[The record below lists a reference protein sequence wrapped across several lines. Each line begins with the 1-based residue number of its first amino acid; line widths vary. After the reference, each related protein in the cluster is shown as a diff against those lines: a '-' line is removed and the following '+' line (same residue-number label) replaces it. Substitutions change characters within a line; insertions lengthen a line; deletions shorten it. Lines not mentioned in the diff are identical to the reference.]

1 MNTDNNN
8 NHNRDARSSSPLWG
22 RLGGGLLVIAVLL
35 IGALAFLGIRLSQ
48 ANKANEEMVQLFEL
62 EKAEM
67 EDEYS
72 TFATQYDE
80 MQILISNDS
89 LVAQLE
95 REKLRTQQLLEEL
108 RATKA
113 SNAVEIARL
122 KKELK
127 TVRTVMRSYVIQ
139 IDSLNQANEKLS
151 KENKRV
157 RNQYAEVTKKVETL
171 QEEAKNLSDKVTLA
185 AQLDAT
191 GIAIHPRNKKG
202 KDTHSVKSVVKF
214 AIDFTIVKNI
224 TATTG
229 ERTIYVRIA
238 KPDGTV
244 LTKNANHTF
253 KYESTQLEYSIK
265 KLIEYTGEEQ
275 NVTVYWDVEEFLN
288 PGEYTVYLFSDGV
301 MIGEKGFTL
310 E

>member
-1 MNTDNNN
+1 MNTDNNP
-8 NHNRDARSSSPLWG
+8 NRDARSSSPLWG
-22 RLGGGLLVIAVLL
+22 RLGGGLLLLLVIL
-35 IGALAFLGIRLSQ
+35 IAALVFLGIRLSQ

-62 EKAEM
+62 EKEEM
-67 EDEYS
+67 ENEYS

-113 SNAVEIARL
+113 SNTAEITRL

-127 TVRTVMRSYVIQ
+127 TVRAVMRSYVMQ
-139 IDSLNQANEKLS
+139 IDSLNQANEKLT

-157 RNQYAEVTKKVETL
+157 RNQYQEVTKKVEVL
-171 QEEAKNLSDKVTLA
+171 QEEAKSLSDKVTLA
-185 AQLDAT
+185 SQLDAT
-191 GIAIHPRNKKG
+191 GIAIHPRNKRG
-202 KDTHSVKSVVKF
+202 KETTSVKNVVKF

-224 TATTG
+224 TAPTG

-244 LTKNANHTF
+244 LTKSASNTF
-253 KYESTQLEYSIK
+253 AYENTKLEYSIK

-275 NVTVYWDVEEFLN
+275 SVTVYWDVEEFLGA
-288 PGEYTVYLFSDGV
+288 GEYTVYLFSDGV
-301 MIGEKGFTL
+301 MIGEKSFTL

>member
-1 MNTDNNN
+1 MNKKVLSIIIIVGI
-8 NHNRDARSSSPLWG
+8 A
-22 RLGGGLLVIAVLL
+22 LVV
-35 IGALAFLGIRLSQ
+35 ALTFLGIRLSQ
-48 ANKANEEMVQLFEL
+48 ANKTNEEMVQLFEL
-62 EKAEM
+62 EKIEM
-67 EDEYS
+67 ENEYS

-80 MQILISNDS
+80 MQILVSNDS

-113 SNAVEIARL
+113 SNAAEITRL

-127 TVRTVMRSYVIQ
+127 TVRAVMRSYVVQ

-157 RNQYAEVTKKVETL
+157 RTQYAAATKQVEVLK
-171 QEEAKNLSDKVTLA
+171 EEAKNLSDKVTLA

-191 GIAIHPRNKKG
+191 NIAIHPRNKRG
-202 KDTHSVKSVVKF
+202 KDTDKVKSVVKF

-224 TATTG
+224 TAPTG

-238 KPDGTV
+238 KPNGSV
-244 LTKNANHTF
+244 LTKDANQSF
-253 KYESTQLEYSIK
+253 PYENTRLEYSIK
-265 KLIEYTGEEQ
+265 KIVEYTGEEQ
-275 NVTVYWDVEEFLN
+275 NVTVYWDVEEFLF

-301 MIGEKGFTL
+301 MIGEKSFTL

>member
-1 MNTDNNN
+1 MNKKT
-8 NHNRDARSSSPLWG
+8 LIII
-22 RLGGGLLVIAVLL
+22 IAIAAILA
-35 IGALAFLGIRLSQ
+35 GAITFLCIRLSQ
-48 ANKANEEMVQLFEL
+48 ASKANEEMLQLFEI
-62 EKAEM
+62 EKEEM

-113 SNAVEIARL
+113 SNAAEITRL

-127 TVRTVMRSYVIQ
+127 TVRTVMRSYVMQ
-139 IDSLNQANEKLS
+139 IDSLNQVNEKLA

-157 RNQYAEVTKKVETL
+157 RTQYAEVTKKVETL
-171 QEEAKNLSDKVTLA
+171 QEEAKSLSDKVTLA

-191 GIAIHPRNKKG
+191 NIRIEPRNKRG
-202 KDTHSVKSVVKF
+202 KATTSVRSAIKF
-214 AIDFTIVKNI
+214 VIDFTIVKNI
-224 TATTG
+224 TADTG
-229 ERTIYVRIA
+229 ERAIYVRIT

-244 LTKNANHTF
+244 LTKDASRTF
-253 KYESTQLEYSIK
+253 KYESTNLEYSIK

-275 NVTVYWDVEEFLN
+275 SVTVYWDIEEFLN
-288 PGEYTVYLFSDGV
+288 PGEYTVYLFADGV
-301 MIGEKGFTL
+301 MIGERGFVM

>member
-1 MNTDNNN
+1 MNKKIIIIVS
-8 NHNRDARSSSPLWG
+8 A
-22 RLGGGLLVIAVLL
+22 VAVLL
-35 IGALAFLGIRLSQ
+35 IGALAFLGIRLAQ

-62 EKAEM
+62 EKEEM
-67 EDEYS
+67 ENEYS

-80 MQILISNDS
+80 MQILHTNDS

-113 SNAVEIARL
+113 SNAAEITRL

-127 TVRTVMRSYVIQ
+127 TVRAVMRSYVVQ
-139 IDSLNQANEKLS
+139 IDSLNQVNEKLT

-157 RNQYAEVTKKVETL
+157 RTQYAEATKKVETL

-185 AQLDAT
+185 AQLDASN
-191 GIAIHPRNKKG
+191 IRIEPRNKKG
-202 KDTHSVKSVVKF
+202 KATTSVKSAIKF
-214 AIDFTIVKNI
+214 VIDFTIVKNI
-224 TATTG
+224 TAATG

-238 KPDGTV
+238 KPDGSV
-244 LTKNANHTF
+244 LTKDASRTF
-253 KYESTQLEYSIK
+253 KYENTKLEYSIK

-275 NVTVYWDVEEFLN
+275 NVTVYWDIEEFLH
-288 PGEYTVYLFSDGV
+288 PGEYTVYLFADGV
-301 MIGEKGFTL
+301 MIGEKDFTM

>member
-1 MNTDNNN
+1 MNKKILIPII
-8 NHNRDARSSSPLWG
+8 AG
-22 RLGGGLLVIAVLL
+22 AVLL

-62 EKAEM
+62 EKEEM
-67 EDEYS
+67 ENEYS

-113 SNAVEIARL
+113 SNTAEITRL

-127 TVRTVMRSYVIQ
+127 TVRAVMRSYIVQ
-139 IDSLNQANEKLS
+139 IDSLNQANEKLT

-157 RNQYAEVTKKVETL
+157 RTQYAEATKKVETL
-171 QEEAKNLSDKVTLA
+171 EEEAKNLSDKVTLA

-191 GIAIHPRNKKG
+191 NIRIDPRNKRG
-202 KDTHSVKSVVKF
+202 KTTNSVKSVIKF

-224 TATTG
+224 TAPTG

-244 LTKNANHTF
+244 LTKNTNHTF
-253 KYESTQLEYSIK
+253 AYENTKLEYSIK

-275 NVTVYWDVEEFLN
+275 NITVYWDVEEFLN

-301 MIGEKGFTL
+301 MIGERSFVM

>member
-1 MNTDNNN
+1 MNKKTIILI
-8 NHNRDARSSSPLWG
+8 SI
-22 RLGGGLLVIAVLL
+22 IAVLL

-48 ANKANEEMVQLFEL
+48 VNKANEEMAQLFEL
-62 EKAEM
+62 EKEEM
-67 EDEYS
+67 ENEYS

-80 MQILISNDS
+80 MQILVSNDS

-113 SNAVEIARL
+113 NNAAEITRL

-127 TVRTVMRSYVIQ
+127 TVRTVMRSYVVQ
-139 IDSLNQANEKLS
+139 IDSLNQVNEKLA

-157 RNQYAEVTKKVETL
+157 RTQYAEATKKVETL
-171 QEEAKNLSDKVTLA
+171 QEEAKSLNDKVTLA
-185 AQLDAT
+185 SQLDAT

-202 KDTHSVKSVVKF
+202 KDTYSVKSIIKF

-224 TATTG
+224 TAPTG
-229 ERTIYVRIA
+229 ERTIYVRII
-238 KPDGTV
+238 KPDGSV
-244 LTKNANHTF
+244 LTKDASRTF
-253 KYESTQLEYSIK
+253 KYENTKLEYSIK

-301 MIGEKGFTL
+301 MIGEKSFTL

>member
-1 MNTDNNN
+1 MNKKVLIPII
-8 NHNRDARSSSPLWG
+8 AG
-22 RLGGGLLVIAVLL
+22 AVLL
-35 IGALAFLGIRLSQ
+35 IGALAFLGVRLSQ

-62 EKAEM
+62 EKEEM
-67 EDEYS
+67 ENEYS

-113 SNAVEIARL
+113 SNAAEIARL

-127 TVRTVMRSYVIQ
+127 TVRTVMRSYIVQ
-139 IDSLNQANEKLS
+139 IDSLNQVNTKLA

-157 RNQYAEVTKKVETL
+157 RTQYAEATKKVETL

-202 KDTHSVKSVVKF
+202 KATTNVKNVVKF

-224 TATTG
+224 TAPTG

-244 LTKNANHTF
+244 LTKDASRTF
-253 KYESTQLEYSIK
+253 KYENTKLEYSIK

-275 NVTVYWDVEEFLN
+275 SVTVYWDVEEFLN

-301 MIGEKGFTL
+301 MIGEKSFSL

>member
-1 MNTDNNN
+1 MNKKILIPII
-8 NHNRDARSSSPLWG
+8 A
-22 RLGGGLLVIAVLL
+22 IAVLL

-62 EKAEM
+62 EKEEM
-67 EDEYS
+67 ENEYS
-72 TFATQYDE
+72 SFATQYDE

-113 SNAVEIARL
+113 SNAAEITRL

-127 TVRTVMRSYVIQ
+127 TVRAVMRSYVVQ
-139 IDSLNQANEKLS
+139 IDSLNQVNEKLAR
-151 KENKRV
+151 ENKRV
-157 RNQYAEVTKKVETL
+157 RTQYAEVTKQVEVL

-185 AQLDAT
+185 SQLDAT
-191 GIAIHPRNKKG
+191 NIRIHPRNKKG
-202 KDTHSVKSVVKF
+202 KETSNVKNVVKF

-224 TATTG
+224 TAPTG
-229 ERTIYVRIA
+229 ERAIYVRIA
-238 KPDGTV
+238 KPDGSV
-244 LTKNANHTF
+244 LTKNASQTF
-253 KYESTQLEYSIK
+253 AYENTKLEYSIK

-275 NVTVYWDVEEFLN
+275 GVTVYWDVEEFLN

>member
-1 MNTDNNN
+1 MNKKVLIPIIT
-8 NHNRDARSSSPLWG
+8 
-22 RLGGGLLVIAVLL
+22 VAVLL
-35 IGALAFLGIRLSQ
+35 VGALAFLGIRLAQ

-62 EKAEM
+62 EKEEM
-67 EDEYS
+67 ENEYS

-113 SNAVEIARL
+113 NNAAEIARL

-127 TVRTVMRSYVIQ
+127 TVRAVMRSYVVQ
-139 IDSLNQANEKLS
+139 IDSLNQVNAKLT
-151 KENKRV
+151 KENNRV
-157 RNQYAEVTKKVETL
+157 RTQYAEATKKVETL

-191 GIAIHPRNKKG
+191 NIVIHPRNKKG
-202 KDTHSVKSVVKF
+202 KDTNGVKSVIKF

-224 TATTG
+224 TAPTG

-244 LTKNANHTF
+244 LTKDASRTF
-253 KYESTQLEYSIK
+253 KYENTKLEYSIK

-275 NVTVYWDVEEFLN
+275 SVTVYWDVEEFLN

-301 MIGEKGFTL
+301 MIGEKSFVM

>member
-1 MNTDNNN
+1 MNKKVLIPII
-8 NHNRDARSSSPLWG
+8 AG
-22 RLGGGLLVIAVLL
+22 AVLL

-62 EKAEM
+62 EKEEM
-67 EDEYS
+67 ENEYS

-80 MQILISNDS
+80 MQILVSNDS

-113 SNAVEIARL
+113 NNAAEITRL

-127 TVRTVMRSYVIQ
+127 TVRAVMRSYVVQ
-139 IDSLNQANEKLS
+139 IDSLNQVNAKLT

-157 RNQYAEVTKKVETL
+157 RTQYAEATKKVEVL

-185 AQLDAT
+185 SQLDAT

-202 KDTHSVKSVVKF
+202 KDTHSVKSIIKF

-224 TATTG
+224 TAPTG
-229 ERTIYVRIA
+229 ERIIYVRIA
-238 KPDGTV
+238 KPDGSV
-244 LTKNANHTF
+244 LTKNASNTF
-253 KYESTQLEYSIK
+253 KYENTKLEYSIK

-275 NVTVYWDVEEFLN
+275 SVTVYWDVEEYLN
-288 PGEYTVYLFSDGV
+288 PGDYTVYLFSDGV
-301 MIGEKGFTL
+301 MIGEKSFTL

>member
-1 MNTDNNN
+1 MNKKTLIIII
-8 NHNRDARSSSPLWG
+8 AAAIV
-22 RLGGGLLVIAVLL
+22 LVGAIAL
-35 IGALAFLGIRLSQ
+35 LGIRLSK
-48 ANKANEEMVQLFEL
+48 ATKANEEMVQLFEL

-67 EDEYS
+67 ENEYS

-113 SNAVEIARL
+113 SNAAEIARL

-127 TVRTVMRSYVIQ
+127 TVRTVMRSYVMQ
-139 IDSLNQANEKLS
+139 IDSLNQANAKLA

-157 RNQYAEVTKKVETL
+157 RTQYAEATKKVETL

-191 GIAIHPRNKKG
+191 NIRIEPRNKRG
-202 KDTHSVKSVVKF
+202 KATNSVKSVVKF
-214 AIDFTIVKNI
+214 VIDFTIVKNI
-224 TATTG
+224 TAPTG
-229 ERTIYVRIA
+229 ERTLYVRIA
-238 KPDGTV
+238 KPDGSV
-244 LTKNANHTF
+244 LTKSASHTF
-253 KYESTQLEYSIK
+253 AYENTKLEYSIK

-275 NVTVYWDVEEFLN
+275 SVTVYWDVEEFLN

-301 MIGEKGFTL
+301 MIGEKSFTL

>member
-1 MNTDNNN
+1 MNKKT
-8 NHNRDARSSSPLWG
+8 LIII
-22 RLGGGLLVIAVLL
+22 IAIAAILA
-35 IGALAFLGIRLSQ
+35 GAITFLCIRLSQ
-48 ANKANEEMVQLFEL
+48 ASKANEEMLQLFEI
-62 EKAEM
+62 EKEEM

-113 SNAVEIARL
+113 SNAAEITRL

-127 TVRTVMRSYVIQ
+127 TVRTVMRSYVMQ
-139 IDSLNQANEKLS
+139 IDSLNQVNEKLA

-157 RNQYAEVTKKVETL
+157 RTQYAEVTKKVETL

-191 GIAIHPRNKKG
+191 NIRIEPRNKRG
-202 KDTHSVKSVVKF
+202 KATTSVKSAIKF
-214 AIDFTIVKNI
+214 VIDFTIVKNI
-224 TATTG
+224 TADTG
-229 ERTIYVRIA
+229 ERAIYVRIT

-244 LTKNANHTF
+244 LTKDASRTF
-253 KYESTQLEYSIK
+253 KYESTNLEYSIK

-275 NVTVYWDVEEFLN
+275 SVTVYWDIEEFLN
-288 PGEYTVYLFSDGV
+288 PGEYTVYLFADGV
-301 MIGEKGFTL
+301 MIGERGFVM

>member
-1 MNTDNNN
+1 MNKKILIPII
-8 NHNRDARSSSPLWG
+8 A
-22 RLGGGLLVIAVLL
+22 IAVLL

-62 EKAEM
+62 EKEEM
-67 EDEYS
+67 ENEYS
-72 TFATQYDE
+72 SFATQYDE

-113 SNAVEIARL
+113 SNAAEITRL

-127 TVRTVMRSYVIQ
+127 TVRAVMRSYVVQ
-139 IDSLNQANEKLS
+139 IDSLNQVNEKLAR
-151 KENKRV
+151 ENKRV
-157 RNQYAEVTKKVETL
+157 RTQYAEVTKQVEVL

-185 AQLDAT
+185 SQLDAT
-191 GIAIHPRNKKG
+191 NIRIHPRNKKG
-202 KDTHSVKSVVKF
+202 KETSNVKNVVKF

-224 TATTG
+224 TAPTG

-238 KPDGTV
+238 KPDGSV
-244 LTKNANHTF
+244 LTKNASQTF
-253 KYESTQLEYSIK
+253 AYENTKLEYSIK

-275 NVTVYWDVEEFLN
+275 GVTVYWDVEEFLN

>member
-1 MNTDNNN
+1 MNKKVLIPII
-8 NHNRDARSSSPLWG
+8 A
-22 RLGGGLLVIAVLL
+22 IAVLL
-35 IGALAFLGIRLSQ
+35 IGALVFLGIRLSQ

-62 EKAEM
+62 EKEEM
-67 EDEYS
+67 ENEYS

-80 MQILISNDS
+80 MQVLISNDS

-113 SNAVEIARL
+113 SNAAEIARL

-127 TVRTVMRSYVIQ
+127 TVRTVMRSYIVQ
-139 IDSLNQANEKLS
+139 IDSLNQVNTKLA

-157 RNQYAEVTKKVETL
+157 RTQYAEATKKVETL

-202 KDTHSVKSVVKF
+202 KATTNVKNVVKF

-224 TATTG
+224 TAPTG

-238 KPDGTV
+238 KPDGSV
-244 LTKNANHTF
+244 LTKDASRTF
-253 KYESTQLEYSIK
+253 KYENTQLEYSIK

-275 NVTVYWDVEEFLN
+275 SVTVYWDVEEFLN

-301 MIGEKGFTL
+301 MIGEKSFSL

>member
-1 MNTDNNN
+1 MNKKILIPII
-8 NHNRDARSSSPLWG
+8 A
-22 RLGGGLLVIAVLL
+22 IAVLL

-62 EKAEM
+62 EKEEM
-67 EDEYS
+67 ENEYS
-72 TFATQYDE
+72 SFATQYDE

-113 SNAVEIARL
+113 SNAAEITRL

-127 TVRTVMRSYVIQ
+127 TVRAVMRSYVVQ
-139 IDSLNQANEKLS
+139 IDSLNQVNEKLAR
-151 KENKRV
+151 ENKRV
-157 RNQYAEVTKKVETL
+157 RNQYAEVTKQVEVL

-185 AQLDAT
+185 SQLDAT
-191 GIAIHPRNKKG
+191 NIRIHPRNKKG
-202 KDTHSVKSVVKF
+202 KETSNVKNVVKF

-224 TATTG
+224 TAPTG

-238 KPDGTV
+238 KPDGSV
-244 LTKNANHTF
+244 LTKNASQTF
-253 KYESTQLEYSIK
+253 AYENTKLEYSIK

-275 NVTVYWDVEEFLN
+275 SVTVYWDVEEFLN

>member
-1 MNTDNNN
+1 MNKENDTT
-8 NHNRDARSSSPLWG
+8 RDARSSSPFWG
-22 RLGGGLLVIAVLL
+22 RLGGGLLAIAVLL
-35 IGALAFLGIRLSQ
+35 IGALVFLGIRLSQ
-48 ANKANEEMVQLFEL
+48 AYKANEEMVQLFEL
-62 EKAEM
+62 EKEEM
-67 EDEYS
+67 ENEYS

-113 SNAVEIARL
+113 SNAAEIARL

-127 TVRTVMRSYVIQ
+127 TVRTVMRSYVMQ
-139 IDSLNQANEKLS
+139 IDSLNQANEKLA

-157 RNQYAEVTKKVETL
+157 RTQYAEATKKVEVL
-171 QEEAKNLSDKVTLA
+171 QVEAKNLSDKVTLA
-185 AQLDAT
+185 AQLDASN
-191 GIAIHPRNKKG
+191 IRIEPRNKKG
-202 KDTHSVKSVVKF
+202 KATSSVKSVIKF
-214 AIDFTIVKNI
+214 VIDFTIVKNI
-224 TATTG
+224 TAPTG
-229 ERTIYVRIA
+229 ERAIYVRIA
-238 KPDGTV
+238 KPDGSV
-244 LTKNANHTF
+244 LTKDASRTF
-253 KYESTQLEYSIK
+253 KYENAKLEYSIK

-301 MIGEKGFTL
+301 MIGEKNFAM

>member
-1 MNTDNNN
+1 MNKKIL
-8 NHNRDARSSSPLWG
+8 SIIIIVG
-22 RLGGGLLVIAVLL
+22 IALA
-35 IGALAFLGIRLSQ
+35 GALAFLGIRLSQ

-62 EKAEM
+62 EKMEM
-67 EDEYS
+67 ENEYS

-95 REKLRTQQLLEEL
+95 REKLRTQRLLEEL

-113 SNAVEIARL
+113 SNAAEIARL
-122 KKELK
+122 KRELK
-127 TVRTVMRSYVIQ
+127 TVRAVMRSYVVQ

-157 RNQYAEVTKKVETL
+157 RTQYQAVTKQVEVL
-171 QEEAKNLSDKVTLA
+171 QEEAKSLSDKVTLA
-185 AQLDAT
+185 SQLDAT
-191 GIAIHPRNKKG
+191 GIAIHPRNKRG
-202 KDTHSVKSVVKF
+202 KETNNVKNVVKF

-224 TATTG
+224 TAPTG

-244 LTKNANHTF
+244 LTKSASHTF
-253 KYESTQLEYSIK
+253 AYENTTLEYSIK

-275 NVTVYWDVEEFLN
+275 SVTVYWDVEEFLGA
-288 PGEYTVYLFSDGV
+288 GEYTVYLFSDGV
-301 MIGEKGFTL
+301 MIGEKSFTL

>member
-1 MNTDNNN
+1 MNKKVLI
-8 NHNRDARSSSPLWG
+8 PIVVG
-22 RLGGGLLVIAVLL
+22 AVLL

-48 ANKANEEMVQLFEL
+48 ANKANEEMMQLFEI

-113 SNAVEIARL
+113 SNAAEITRL

-127 TVRTVMRSYVIQ
+127 TVRTVMRSYVVQ
-139 IDSLNQANEKLS
+139 IDSLNQVNEKLT

-191 GIAIHPRNKKG
+191 NIRIQPRNKKG
-202 KDTHSVKSVVKF
+202 KATTSVKNVIKF

-224 TATTG
+224 TAATG
-229 ERTIYVRIA
+229 ERTIYVRIT

-244 LTKNANHTF
+244 LTKNSNHTF
-253 KYESTQLEYSIK
+253 KYENTQLEYSIK

-275 NVTVYWDVEEFLN
+275 SVTVYWDVEEFLN
-288 PGEYTVYLFSDGV
+288 SGEYTVYLFSDGV
-301 MIGEKGFTL
+301 MIGEKSFVL

>member
-1 MNTDNNN
+1 MNKKTIILI
-8 NHNRDARSSSPLWG
+8 SI
-22 RLGGGLLVIAVLL
+22 IAVLL

-62 EKAEM
+62 EKEEM
-67 EDEYS
+67 ENEYS

-80 MQILISNDS
+80 MQILVSNDS

-113 SNAVEIARL
+113 NNAAEITRL

-127 TVRTVMRSYVIQ
+127 TVRTVMRSYVVQ
-139 IDSLNQANEKLS
+139 IDSLNQVNEKLA

-157 RNQYAEVTKKVETL
+157 RTQYAEATKKVETL
-171 QEEAKNLSDKVTLA
+171 QEEAKSLNDKVTLA
-185 AQLDAT
+185 SQLDAT

-202 KDTHSVKSVVKF
+202 KDTYSVKSIIKF

-224 TATTG
+224 TAPTG
-229 ERTIYVRIA
+229 ERTIYVRII
-238 KPDGTV
+238 KPDGSV
-244 LTKNANHTF
+244 LTKDASRTF
-253 KYESTQLEYSIK
+253 KYENTKLEYSIK

-301 MIGEKGFTL
+301 MIGEKSFTL

>member
-1 MNTDNNN
+1 MNKKTLIIII
-8 NHNRDARSSSPLWG
+8 AAATV
-22 RLGGGLLVIAVLL
+22 LV
-35 IGALAFLGIRLSQ
+35 GAIAFLGISLGK

-62 EKAEM
+62 EKEEM
-67 EDEYS
+67 ENEYS

-113 SNAVEIARL
+113 SNAAEIARL

-127 TVRTVMRSYVIQ
+127 TVRAVMRSYVVQ
-139 IDSLNQANEKLS
+139 IDSLNQANEKLT

-157 RNQYAEVTKKVETL
+157 RTQYAEATKKVETL

-191 GIAIHPRNKKG
+191 NIRIEPRNKRG
-202 KDTHSVKSVVKF
+202 KETNSVKSAIKF

-224 TATTG
+224 TAPTG

-253 KYESTQLEYSIK
+253 AYENTKLEYSIK
-265 KLIEYTGEEQ
+265 KLIEYTGEDQ

-301 MIGEKGFTL
+301 MIGEKSFTL

>member
-1 MNTDNNN
+1 MNKKILSIIIIV
-8 NHNRDARSSSPLWG
+8 AMV
-22 RLGGGLLVIAVLL
+22 LVGVLT
-35 IGALAFLGIRLSQ
+35 FLGIRLSQ

-62 EKAEM
+62 EKMEM
-67 EDEYS
+67 ENEYS

-95 REKLRTQQLLEEL
+95 REKLRTQRLLEEL

-113 SNAVEIARL
+113 SNAAEIARL
-122 KKELK
+122 KRELK
-127 TVRTVMRSYVIQ
+127 TVRAVMRSYVVQ

-157 RNQYAEVTKKVETL
+157 RTQYQAVTKQVEVL

-185 AQLDAT
+185 SQLDAT
-191 GIAIHPRNKKG
+191 GIAIHPRNKRG
-202 KDTHSVKSVVKF
+202 KETNNVKNVVKF

-224 TATTG
+224 TAPTG

-244 LTKNANHTF
+244 LTKSASHTF
-253 KYESTQLEYSIK
+253 AYENTTLEYSIK

-275 NVTVYWDVEEFLN
+275 SVTVYWDVEEFLGA
-288 PGEYTVYLFSDGV
+288 GEYTVYLFSDGV
-301 MIGEKGFTL
+301 MIGEKSFTL

>member
-1 MNTDNNN
+1 MNKKNLIIIIAAATV
-8 NHNRDARSSSPLWG
+8 
-22 RLGGGLLVIAVLL
+22 LV
-35 IGALAFLGIRLSQ
+35 GAIAFLGISLGK

-62 EKAEM
+62 EKEEM
-67 EDEYS
+67 ENEYS

-113 SNAVEIARL
+113 SNAAEIARL
-122 KKELK
+122 KKDLK
-127 TVRTVMRSYVIQ
+127 TVRAVMRSYVVQ
-139 IDSLNQANEKLS
+139 IDSLNQDNAKLT

-157 RNQYAEVTKKVETL
+157 RTQYAEATKRVEVL

-191 GIAIHPRNKKG
+191 NIRIEPRNKRG
-202 KDTHSVKSVVKF
+202 KETNSVKSVIKF
-214 AIDFTIVKNI
+214 VIDFTIVKNI
-224 TATTG
+224 TAATG

-238 KPDGTV
+238 KPDGSV
-244 LTKNANHTF
+244 LTKDASRTF
-253 KYESTQLEYSIK
+253 KYENTKLEYSIK
-265 KLIEYTGEEQ
+265 KVIEYTGEEQ
-275 NVTVYWDVEEFLN
+275 AVTVYWDVEEFLN
-288 PGEYTVYLFSDGV
+288 PGQYTVYLFSDGV
-301 MIGEKGFTL
+301 MIGERSFSM

>member
-1 MNTDNNN
+1 MNKKVLIPII
-8 NHNRDARSSSPLWG
+8 A
-22 RLGGGLLVIAVLL
+22 IAVLL
-35 IGALAFLGIRLSQ
+35 IGALVFLGIRLSQ

-62 EKAEM
+62 EKEEM
-67 EDEYS
+67 ENEYS

-80 MQILISNDS
+80 MQVLISNDS

-113 SNAVEIARL
+113 SNAAEIARL

-127 TVRTVMRSYVIQ
+127 TVRTVMRSYIVQ
-139 IDSLNQANEKLS
+139 IDSLNQVNTKLA

-157 RNQYAEVTKKVETL
+157 RTQYAEATKKVETL

-202 KDTHSVKSVVKF
+202 KATTNVKNVVKF

-224 TATTG
+224 TAPTG

-244 LTKNANHTF
+244 LTKDASRTF
-253 KYESTQLEYSIK
+253 KYENTKLEYSIK

-275 NVTVYWDVEEFLN
+275 SVTVYWDVEEFLN

-301 MIGEKGFTL
+301 MIGEKSFTL

>member
-1 MNTDNNN
+1 MNKKVLIPII
-8 NHNRDARSSSPLWG
+8 AG
-22 RLGGGLLVIAVLL
+22 AVLL

-62 EKAEM
+62 EKEEM
-67 EDEYS
+67 ENEYS

-80 MQILISNDS
+80 MQILVSNDS

-95 REKLRTQQLLEEL
+95 RERLRTQQLLEEL

-113 SNAVEIARL
+113 NNAAEITRL

-127 TVRTVMRSYVIQ
+127 TVRAVMRSYVVQ
-139 IDSLNQANEKLS
+139 IDSLNQVNAKLT
-151 KENKRV
+151 KENNRV
-157 RNQYAEVTKKVETL
+157 RTQYAEATKKVESL

-185 AQLDAT
+185 AQLDASN
-191 GIAIHPRNKKG
+191 IRVEPRNKKG
-202 KDTHSVKSVVKF
+202 KATTSVKSAIKF
-214 AIDFTIVKNI
+214 VIDFTIVKNI
-224 TATTG
+224 TAATG
-229 ERTIYVRIA
+229 ERAIYVRIA

-253 KYESTQLEYSIK
+253 KYENTQLEYSIK

-288 PGEYTVYLFSDGV
+288 PGGYTVYLFSDGV
-301 MIGEKGFTL
+301 MIGEKSF
-310 E
+310 EME

>member
-1 MNTDNNN
+1 L
-8 NHNRDARSSSPLWG
+8 AL
-22 RLGGGLLVIAVLL
+22 IA
-35 IGALAFLGIRLSQ
+35 ALAFLGFRLSQ

-62 EKAEM
+62 EKEEM
-67 EDEYS
+67 ENEYS

-113 SNAVEIARL
+113 SNTAEITRL

-127 TVRTVMRSYVIQ
+127 TVRAVMRSYVMQ
-139 IDSLNQANEKLS
+139 IDSLNQANEKLT

-157 RNQYAEVTKKVETL
+157 RNQYKEATKKVEVL

-185 AQLDAT
+185 SQLDAT
-191 GIAIHPRNKKG
+191 NIRIEPRNKRG
-202 KDTHSVKSVVKF
+202 KATNSTKAIIKF
-214 AIDFTIVKNI
+214 VIDFTIVKNI
-224 TATTG
+224 TAPTG
-229 ERTIYVRIA
+229 ERTLYVRIA
-238 KPDGTV
+238 KPDGSV
-244 LTKNANHTF
+244 LTKSASHTF
-253 KYESTQLEYSIK
+253 AYENTKLEYSIK

-275 NVTVYWDVEEFLN
+275 SVTVYWDVEEFLN

-301 MIGEKGFTL
+301 MIGEKSFTL

>member
-1 MNTDNNN
+1 MNKKILIPII
-8 NHNRDARSSSPLWG
+8 A
-22 RLGGGLLVIAVLL
+22 IAVLL
-35 IGALAFLGIRLSQ
+35 IGALAFLGIRLNQ

-62 EKAEM
+62 EKEEM
-67 EDEYS
+67 ENEYS

-113 SNAVEIARL
+113 SNAAEISRL

-127 TVRTVMRSYVIQ
+127 TVRAVMRSYVVQ
-139 IDSLNQANEKLS
+139 IDSLNQVNEKLS

-157 RNQYAEVTKKVETL
+157 RTQYAEATKKVEVL
-171 QEEAKNLSDKVTLA
+171 QEEAKSLSDKVTLA
-185 AQLDAT
+185 AQLDASN
-191 GIAIHPRNKKG
+191 IRIEPRNKKG
-202 KDTHSVKSVVKF
+202 KATSSVKSVIKF
-214 AIDFTIVKNI
+214 VIDFTIVKNI
-224 TATTG
+224 TAPTG

-238 KPDGTV
+238 KPDGSI
-244 LTKNANHTF
+244 LTKDASRTF
-253 KYESTQLEYSIK
+253 KYENTKLEYSIK
-265 KLIEYTGEEQ
+265 KLIEYTGEEH

-301 MIGEKGFTL
+301 MIGEKSFVM

>member
-1 MNTDNNN
+1 MNKKNLIIIIAAATV
-8 NHNRDARSSSPLWG
+8 
-22 RLGGGLLVIAVLL
+22 LV
-35 IGALAFLGIRLSQ
+35 GAIAFLGVRLSK

-62 EKAEM
+62 EKEEM
-67 EDEYS
+67 ESEYS

-113 SNAVEIARL
+113 SNAAEIARL

-127 TVRTVMRSYVIQ
+127 TVRTVMRSYIVQ
-139 IDSLNQANEKLS
+139 IDSLNQVNTKLV
-151 KENKRV
+151 KENNRV
-157 RNQYAEVTKKVETL
+157 RTQYAEATKKVETL

-202 KDTHSVKSVVKF
+202 KVTNSVKSVVKF

-224 TATTG
+224 TAATG

-238 KPDGTV
+238 KPDGMV
-244 LTKNANHTF
+244 LTKDASRTF
-253 KYESTQLEYSIK
+253 KYENTKLEYSIK

-275 NVTVYWDVEEFLN
+275 SVTVYWDVEEFLN

-301 MIGEKGFTL
+301 MIGEKSFTL

>member
-1 MNTDNNN
+1 MNKKTIIII
-8 NHNRDARSSSPLWG
+8 SI
-22 RLGGGLLVIAVLL
+22 IAVLL

-48 ANKANEEMVQLFEL
+48 ANKTNEEMVQLFEL
-62 EKAEM
+62 EKEEM
-67 EDEYS
+67 ENEYS

-113 SNAVEIARL
+113 SNAAEITRL

-127 TVRTVMRSYVIQ
+127 TVRAVMRGYVVQ
-139 IDSLNQANEKLS
+139 IDSLNQVNAKLT
-151 KENKRV
+151 KENNRV
-157 RNQYAEVTKKVETL
+157 RTQYAEVTRKVETL
-171 QEEAKNLSDKVTLA
+171 QEEAKSLSDKVTLA

-191 GIAIHPRNKKG
+191 NIRIQPRNKKG
-202 KDTHSVKSVVKF
+202 KETTSVKNVIKF

-253 KYESTQLEYSIK
+253 RYESTQLEYSIK

-275 NVTVYWDVEEFLN
+275 NVTIYWDVEEFLN

-301 MIGEKGFTL
+301 MIGEKGFAL

>member
-1 MNTDNNN
+1 MNKKVII
-8 NHNRDARSSSPLWG
+8 SIII
-22 RLGGGLLVIAVLL
+22 IAVLL

-62 EKAEM
+62 EKEEM
-67 EDEYS
+67 ENEYS

-113 SNAVEIARL
+113 SNAAEITRL

-127 TVRTVMRSYVIQ
+127 TVRTVMRSYVVQ
-139 IDSLNQANEKLS
+139 IDSLNQVNEKLA

-157 RNQYAEVTKKVETL
+157 RNQYAEATKKVETL

-185 AQLDAT
+185 SQLDAT

-202 KDTHSVKSVVKF
+202 KETSSVKSIVKF

-224 TATTG
+224 TAQTG

-244 LTKNANHTF
+244 LTKDASRTF
-253 KYESTQLEYSIK
+253 KYENTKLEYSIK

-301 MIGEKGFTL
+301 MIGEKSFTL

>member
-1 MNTDNNN
+1 MDKKVLIPII
-8 NHNRDARSSSPLWG
+8 A
-22 RLGGGLLVIAVLL
+22 IAVLL
-35 IGALAFLGIRLSQ
+35 IGALAFLGVRLSQ

-62 EKAEM
+62 EKEEM
-67 EDEYS
+67 ENEYS
-72 TFATQYDE
+72 AFATQYDE

-113 SNAVEIARL
+113 SNAAEIARL

-127 TVRTVMRSYVIQ
+127 TVRTVMRSYIVQ
-139 IDSLNQANEKLS
+139 IDSLNQVNTKLV
-151 KENKRV
+151 KENNRV
-157 RNQYAEVTKKVETL
+157 RTQYAEATKRVETL

-191 GIAIHPRNKKG
+191 NISIHPRNKKG
-202 KDTHSVKSVVKF
+202 KETNSVKSVIKF

-224 TATTG
+224 TALTG
-229 ERTIYVRIA
+229 ERVVYVRIA
-238 KPDGTV
+238 KPDGSV

-253 KYESTQLEYSIK
+253 PYENTKLEYSIK

-275 NVTVYWDVEEFLN
+275 SVTVYWDVEEFLN
-288 PGEYTVYLFSDGV
+288 PGEYTVYLFADGV
-301 MIGEKGFTL
+301 MIGEKSFVL

>member
-1 MNTDNNN
+1 MNNKKVLISII
-8 NHNRDARSSSPLWG
+8 A
-22 RLGGGLLVIAVLL
+22 VAVLL
-35 IGALAFLGIRLSQ
+35 IGALAFLGVRLIQ

-62 EKAEM
+62 EKEEM
-67 EDEYS
+67 ESEYS

-113 SNAVEIARL
+113 NNAAEITRL

-127 TVRTVMRSYVIQ
+127 TVRAVMRSYVVQ
-139 IDSLNQANEKLS
+139 IDSLNQVNAKLT
-151 KENKRV
+151 KENNRV
-157 RNQYAEVTKKVETL
+157 RTQYAEATKKVETL

-191 GIAIHPRNKKG
+191 NIRIQPRNKKG
-202 KDTHSVKSVVKF
+202 KETASVKSIIKF

-224 TATTG
+224 TAATG

-244 LTKNANHTF
+244 LTKDASRTF
-253 KYESTQLEYSIK
+253 KYENTKLEYSIK
-265 KLIEYTGEEQ
+265 KLFEYTGEEQ
-275 NVTVYWDVEEFLN
+275 SVTVYWDVEEFLN

-301 MIGEKGFTL
+301 MIGEKSFTL
-310 E
+310 VS

>member
-1 MNTDNNN
+1 MNKKILIPII
-8 NHNRDARSSSPLWG
+8 A
-22 RLGGGLLVIAVLL
+22 IAVLL

-62 EKAEM
+62 EKEEM
-67 EDEYS
+67 ENEYS

-113 SNAVEIARL
+113 SNAAEITRL

-127 TVRTVMRSYVIQ
+127 TVRAVMRSYVVQ
-139 IDSLNQANEKLS
+139 IDSLNQVNEKLAR
-151 KENKRV
+151 ENKRV
-157 RNQYAEVTKKVETL
+157 RTQYAEVTKQVEVL
-171 QEEAKNLSDKVTLA
+171 QEEAKNLNDKVTLA
-185 AQLDAT
+185 SQLDAT
-191 GIAIHPRNKKG
+191 NIRIHPRNKKG
-202 KDTHSVKSVVKF
+202 KETSNVKNVVKF

-224 TATTG
+224 TAPTG

-238 KPDGTV
+238 KPDGSV
-244 LTKNANHTF
+244 LTKNASQTF
-253 KYESTQLEYSIK
+253 AYENTKLEYSIK

-275 NVTVYWDVEEFLN
+275 GVTVYWDVEEFLN

>member
-1 MNTDNNN
+1 MNKKILIPII
-8 NHNRDARSSSPLWG
+8 AG
-22 RLGGGLLVIAVLL
+22 AVLL

-62 EKAEM
+62 EKEEM
-67 EDEYS
+67 ENEYS

-113 SNAVEIARL
+113 SNAAEITRL

-127 TVRTVMRSYVIQ
+127 TVRAVMRSYVVQ
-139 IDSLNQANEKLS
+139 IDSLNQANEKLT

-157 RNQYAEVTKKVETL
+157 RTQYAEATKKVETL

-191 GIAIHPRNKKG
+191 NIRIEPRNKRG
-202 KDTHSVKSVVKF
+202 KATNSIKSVIKF

-224 TATTG
+224 TAPTG

-238 KPDGTV
+238 KPDGSV
-244 LTKNANHTF
+244 LTKDASRTF
-253 KYESTQLEYSIK
+253 KYENTQLEYSIK

-275 NVTVYWDVEEFLN
+275 SVTVYWDVEEFLN
-288 PGEYTVYLFSDGV
+288 PGAYTVYIFSDGV
-301 MIGEKGFTL
+301 MIGEKSFTL
-310 E
+310 EA